1 MGTMNKKQRVLLIRE
16 YESGGIGYRTL
27 AKKYGTSLSSVAR
40 MIVGSKTNHLKGVV
54 VQPEIEEDNLP
65 DDIKILKQEIRKLKL
80 KVELQDIIIDISSK
94 ELGVDLRK
102 KRGSRQ
108 SR

>member
-1 MGTMNKKQRVLLIRE
+1 MDKKQKVLLIRE

-27 AKKYGTSLSSVAR
+27 AKKYRISLSSVSR
-40 MIVGSKTNHLKGVV
+40 MIVGSKKDQLNRLVL
-54 VQPEIEEDNLP
+54 QPEPEEDNLP
-65 DDIKILKQEIRKLKL
+65 DDVRILKEEIRKLKL

-94 ELGVDLRK
+94 ELGIDLRK
-102 KRGSRQ
+102 KPGARQ

>member
-1 MGTMNKKQRVLLIRE
+1 MDKKQRVSLIRE
-16 YESGGIGYRTL
+16 YELGGIGYRTL
-27 AKKYGTSLSSVAR
+27 ARKYGTSLSSVGR
-40 MIVGSKTNHLKGVV
+40 MIVGSKANHEKVV
-54 VQPEIEEDNLP
+54 VIQPAVEEDNLP

-102 KRGSRQ
+102 KRGARQ